1 MFTNA
6 SFNKLRVLA
15 VCATLFGLLDV
26 SMSSA
31 IAQGKAQSKTAP
43 VRTKVKVYFYHDPG
57 EYIDLS
63 PVTRLVNAVAPARA
77 AVEGILNGPTPPEE
91 KRGFGS
97 LVSASDFRVGSLTIE
112 DGTAVVNFVST
123 PNWHGW
129 PGDLGPVRFKKAVEL
144 TLKQFATVKEVIV
157 SLNGDKNFDAEP

>member
-1 MFTNA
+1 MLTNA
-6 SFNKLRVLA
+6 SIKKITVLA
-15 VCATLFGLLDV
+15 VCAIVFGLLDV
-26 SMSSA
+26 SRSSV
-31 IAQGKAQSKTAP
+31 IAQGKSQSKTAP
-43 VRTKVKVYFYHDPG
+43 VRTEVKIYFYHDPG

-77 AVEGILNGPTPPEE
+77 AVEGLLKGPTAQEE

-97 LVSASDFRVGSLTIE
+97 LVSASDFRIGSLTIT
-112 DGTAVVNFVST
+112 DGTAVVNFVPT

-144 TLKQFATVKEVIV
+144 TLKQFATVKEVTR
-157 SLNGDKNFDAEP
+157 FA

>member
-1 MFTNA
+1 MLTKA
-6 SFNKLRVLA
+6 SFNKLTVVA
-15 VCATLFGLLDV
+15 VCATLFGFLDV

-31 IAQGKAQSKTAP
+31 IAQGKSQSKTAS
-43 VRTKVKVYFYHDPG
+43 VRTEVKVYFYHDPG

-63 PVTRLVNAVAPARA
+63 PVTRIVNAVTPARA
-77 AVEGILNGPTPPEE
+77 AVDGLLKGPTAQEE

-97 LVSASDFRVGSLTIE
+97 LVSASDFRIESLKIE
-112 DGTAVVNFVST
+112 DGTAVVNFVPT

-144 TLKQFATVKEVIV
+144 TLKQFATVKKVIV
-157 SLNGDKNFDAEP
+157 SLNGDKDFDAEP